1 MVAMAHSLYV
11 SGARRFI
18 PAFYER
24 LFETGD
30 FAEATRAGRH
40 GMFRRQGRVCARGEF
55 PLRDW
60 MVPVL
65 DQKAPLTLGFGGRA
79 AAAEGRDRGGAVAL
93 PEEAT
98 RERLPYGFIGRDGA
112 IRELERAM
120 RRKPG
125 AVVVHGLGGV
135 GKTTLARGFLEWLAD
150 TGGLE
155 HAPLWFSMQEV
166 RSAEFVVNRIGETI
180 FGPQFGAQPMEA
192 RLEALVRAM
201 RELPLVVV
209 LDNFESVRGNPGAGV
224 DPNLTEEDQ
233 GTLRKLIQG
242 LRGGASKVLI
252 TSRGEEEWLG
262 VENRSRVDLPG
273 LEGEER
279 WELCEAILEDLGI
292 RVNRDDPALKGLMD
306 QLGGHPL
313 AMRVVLPKLETK
325 SAGAVADAL
334 RRNFD
339 ALALGES
346 EEVRRVYATLR
357 LATEGVPEELRPLLV
372 LLACHE
378 GAVDADYFEAMAA
391 RVDASW
397 TCDRISVLFETLGR
411 AGLFRELGQRI
422 HTIHPALTGF
432 LRSVVLGKTPA
443 EVRDRWTR
451 GFVDI
456 CASLSD
462 EAAPLPLHE
471 QRAFFEAYGS
481 TLWHAL
487 AESRRL
493 GMDAQMASLL
503 QGLAIFALNTRSFA
517 AADGLYQQLHEW
529 ASRTKQ
535 PQAEAMASH
544 QLGVVAH
551 ECRDL
556 KTAEQWFH
564 RSLEIKKQLGDED
577 GTASTFYH
585 LGMVA
590 HQQGDFETAERL
602 YRMSME
608 ISEHLPNK
616 RWAALVY
623 HQLAAIAQ
631 QRGDLDSAEKWC
643 NRSLEI
649 EKRFGTAQGL
659 AGAYHLLGVVAQ
671 RRGDLKAAERSYRL
685 SLEVSTRHKYEHGI
699 AITCH
704 QLGMV
709 AQERNDFEAAER
721 WYHMSLG
728 THERL
733 GNKYWGAVTYAQL
746 GLLAAARKQYRV
758 AIEWLAKAGAT
769 FVRLNDLHNLTH
781 TISNVADIVHQAPA
795 LERESLL
802 RIWTTAELPP
812 VPPELLEGERDGPT
826 NEGSGS

>member
-1 MVAMAHSLYV
+1 V
-11 SGARRFI
+11 R
-18 PAFYER
+18 
-24 LFETGD
+24 
-30 FAEATRAGRH
+30 
-40 GMFRRQGRVCARGEF
+40 ARG
-55 PLRDW
+55 
-60 MVPVL
+60 VPAAGL
-65 DQKAPLTLGFGGRA
+65 DGAGAVPAGAADAGVRGSGG
-79 AAAEGRDRGGAVAL
+79 RGGAVAL

-166 RSAEFVVNRIGETI
+166 RSAEFIVNRIGETI
-180 FGPQFGAQPMEA
+180 FGPPFGAQPMEA

-201 RELPLVVV
+201 RERRLVVV

-233 GTLRKLIQG
+233 GTLRNLIQG

-313 AMRVVLPKLETK
+313 AMRVVLPKLETM

-391 RVDASW
+391 GVDASW
-397 TCDRISVLFETLGR
+397 TRDRIHALFETMGR
-411 AGLFRELGQRI
+411 AGLLLELGQRI
-422 HTIHPALTGF
+422 YAIHPALTGF
-432 LRSVVLGKTPA
+432 LRSVVLGQTAA

-451 GFVDI
+451 GFVEVFAGLAD
-456 CASLSD
+456 D
-462 EAAPLPLHE
+462 TTPRPLHQ
-471 QRAFFEAYGS
+471 QRALFEIHGS
-481 TLWHAL
+481 NVRHAL

-493 GMDAQMASLL
+493 RMESDAGALT
-503 QGLAIFALNTRSFA
+503 QGLAAFAMSTRDLM
-517 AADGLYQQLHEW
+517 AADRLFRQFLEW
-529 ASRTKQ
+529 ARRTG
-535 PQAEAMASH
+535 QA
-544 QLGVVAH
+544 
-551 ECRDL
+551 
-556 KTAEQWFH
+556 K
-564 RSLEIKKQLGDED
+564 
-577 GTASTFYH
+577 
-585 LGMVA
+585 
-590 HQQGDFETAERL
+590 FE
-602 YRMSME
+602 
-608 ISEHLPNK
+608 
-616 RWAALVY
+616 
-623 HQLAAIAQ
+623 
-631 QRGDLDSAEKWC
+631 
-643 NRSLEI
+643 
-649 EKRFGTAQGL
+649 
-659 AGAYHLLGVVAQ
+659 AGAL
-671 RRGDLKAAERSYRL
+671 
-685 SLEVSTRHKYEHGI
+685 
-699 AITCH
+699 H

-709 AQERNDFEAAER
+709 AQERRDFEAAER
-721 WYHMSLG
+721 WCRRSLEIK
-728 THERL
+728 ERL
-733 GNKYWGAVTYAQL
+733 GDEHGAAITYGQL
-746 GLLAAARKQYRV
+746 GLLAVSRERLREAV
-758 AIEWLAKAGAT
+758 EWLAKAGTA
-769 FVRLNDLHNLTH
+769 FARFDDLHNLRQTV
-781 TISNVADIVHQAPA
+781 SNLVLVLRLAPA
-795 LERESLL
+795 SERESLL
-802 RIWTTAELPP
+802 RIWTAAGLPP
-812 VPPELLEGERDGPT
+812 VPPELLEGAGDTPAEEGVKDRDRT
-826 NEGSGS
+826 H